1 MKKRIIHFDTEK
13 HFINKEYWHE
23 YTSLYIKMFLNLTI
37 ITLKQIWKSYSQ
49 LLLFTDQ
56 LINISSIYSS
66 SPSHCMAH
74 TCKRKKKNR
83 IKLNISFKNSKLMY
97 SLTLLHYKKYLGI
110 MDIKLLG
117 ILQLQWKLLQAY

>member
-23 YTSLYIKMFLNLTI
+23 YTSLYIKMFLNLII

-74 TCKRKKKNR
+74 TCKRKKKIESNWIYLLR
-83 IKLNISFKNSKLMY
+83 IQNSCIH
-97 SLTLLHYKKYLGI
+97 LLHYKKYLGI